1 VIGDLADAANAIGY
15 ALEGDWVNAGIS
27 AASALGGDVLK
38 AGRLGKKVVQEL
50 VEEGAEQVAK
60 REAKNALQEQGKK
73 VANKTSGDN
82 PAARKGREV
91 HREFKKEAEK
101 KGWEAERVME
111 GAGGKKVRPDAY
123 DPSTDRCKDLK
134 TDTKSGR
141 RRAKEKQKKYKEVL
155 GKETDI
161 IYYDPNTGKILWE

>member
-1 VIGDLADAANAIGY
+1 MVMSGT
-15 ALEGDWVNAGIS
+15 ALRAQGFTMPAPAPTTPALPAGC
-27 AASALGGDVLK
+27 
-38 AGRLGKKVVQEL
+38 
-50 VEEGAEQVAK
+50 
-60 REAKNALQEQGKK
+60 
-73 VANKTSGDN
+73 NKTSGGN
-82 PAARKGREV
+82 PTARKGREV

-123 DPSTDRCKDLK
+123 DPSIDRCKDLK
-134 TDTKSGR
+134 PDTKSGR

>member
-1 VIGDLADAANAIGY
+1 MTP
-15 ALEGDWVNAGIS
+15 ALPAGC
-27 AASALGGDVLK
+27 
-38 AGRLGKKVVQEL
+38 
-50 VEEGAEQVAK
+50 
-60 REAKNALQEQGKK
+60 
-73 VANKTSGDN
+73 NKTSGDN
-82 PAARKGREV
+82 PTARKGREV

-134 TDTKSGR
+134 PDTRSGR
-141 RRAKEKQKKYKEVL
+141 RRAKEKQKKHKEVL